1 MSLVQRTPRSH
12 VVDVRGL
19 DYHVLE
25 WGDAD
30 APARVLLHGWM
41 DVAASFQFVVDAFAG
56 RFRAIA
62 PDWQGFGRTG
72 WRADGYW
79 FQDYVADLDCL
90 LEALVPRERVH
101 LVGHSLGA
109 NAAMIYA
116 GVRPGNVAS
125 VIALD
130 GFGIPAEDA
139 SAAPAKLAAWLDAL
153 RHPPGFSRYAD
164 LAAVADRL
172 QKNNP
177 RLPRDK
183 AVYLAGEWAEA
194 LPDGEAR
201 LRADPRHKLP
211 FPTVYRIDEIEAI
224 WRAIAAPVLWVRAA
238 ESSIPRW
245 VAGDRDPDAEIA
257 RRMANV
263 RNARL
268 VTVAEAGHMLHHD
281 RPDEVA
287 RIVDAFVAE
296 ASVVI
301 PTAVIHANAGI
312 QP

>member
-1 MSLVQRTPRSH
+1 MSLARRAPRSH

-62 PDWQGFGRTG
+62 PDWQGFGRSG
-72 WRADGYW
+72 WRTDGYW
-79 FQDYVADLDCL
+79 FPDYVADLDFL
-90 LEALVPRERVH
+90 LAALAPGQRVH

-109 NAAMIYA
+109 NVAMIYA

-130 GFGIPAEDA
+130 GFGIPSEEL
-139 SAAPAKLAAWLDAL
+139 SAQPAKLSAWLDAL
-153 RHPPGFSRYAD
+153 HHPPGFSRYAD

-183 AVYLAGEWAEA
+183 AAYLAGEWAEA

-224 WRAIAAPVLWVRAA
+224 WRAISAPVLWVKAA
-238 ESSIPRW
+238 ESTIPRW
-245 VAGDRDPDAEIA
+245 VAADRDPDAEIA

-263 RNARL
+263 RGARL
-268 VTVAEAGHMLHHD
+268 VTVADAGHMLHHD

-296 ASVVI
+296 AEAVI
-301 PTAVIHANAGI
+301 PAKAGI
-312 QP
+312 QK